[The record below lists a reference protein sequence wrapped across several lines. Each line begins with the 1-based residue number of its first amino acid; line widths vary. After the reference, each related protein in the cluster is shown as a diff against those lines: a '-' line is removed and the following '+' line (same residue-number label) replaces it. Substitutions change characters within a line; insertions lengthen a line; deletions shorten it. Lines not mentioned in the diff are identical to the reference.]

1 MKDNKKVIVNKKDS
15 IVFQLSSLNLLML
28 ISFLVVMYMVMS
40 AMKTSTTSSINMFD
54 SMVELTTHEAKLK
67 SDIMNLY
74 DQTTGYISATAV
86 ETQTALLPQID
97 VAKQDVAS
105 DIETLKSN
113 FAQYNDE
120 EVNTQLEE
128 ISSQYERLL
137 AFIDSAIAK
146 SDAGDRDSAYNTLF
160 DKAEIQK
167 IAIFH
172 SSKALDKAI
181 ANSSAE
187 TTATMSALFSH
198 GSFVGIIGVLIMLLL
213 ITFNFLIC
221 YKNIV
226 KKIERISG
234 EVNTII
240 TNIEDGNGDL
250 TARIQTMTRSE
261 LLYITTGINHFIE
274 TLQGIMKDVKNG
286 SVVLTS
292 SSEKVSSQLQIAE
305 DSVTNTSAALE
316 ELSANMET
324 VAGTVSSINDR
335 VEDVKAA
342 AQEITEQALS
352 GTETAVTV
360 KKEANEVKDRV
371 NQKKI
376 AASGHVS
383 QLSEV
388 LSKSVQDSEKV
399 SQINELTNVILDIA
413 KHTNLLALN
422 ASIEAARAGEAGK
435 GFSVVATEISSLA
448 ENSRVTAANI
458 QDISAE
464 VTEAVRRLADNA
476 QSTLDYINGTVL
488 SDYDD
493 FVETG
498 EKYEH
503 TADIMSDSFAA
514 FDDKASHLNQIMQ
527 EMVESVRMITDSIKE
542 SSLAISSSAESSSEI
557 VGGIKKISDAINENN
572 EITEQLNDTT
582 QKFKSL

>member
-1 MKDNKKVIVNKKDS
+1 MKSNTTVIVKKKDS
-15 IVFQLSSLNLLML
+15 IVFQLSALNLLML
-28 ISFLVVMYMVMS
+28 VSFLVVMFMVMS

-54 SMVELTTHEAKLK
+54 SMMDLTTHEAKLK
-67 SDIMNLY
+67 SDVMNLY
-74 DQTTGYISATAV
+74 DQTTGYISASAA
-86 ETQTALLPQID
+86 ETQAALLPQIE
-97 VAKQDVAS
+97 VAKKAIAD
-105 DIETLKSN
+105 DIEILKTN
-113 FAQYNDE
+113 FAQYNDDE
-120 EVNTQLEE
+120 ATAQLDE
-128 ISSQYERLL
+128 ISSQYQRLTAL
-137 AFIDSAIAK
+137 IDSAIAK
-146 SDAGDRDSAYNTLF
+146 SDAGDRDSAYTILF

-172 SSKALDKAI
+172 SSKALDLAI
-181 ANSSAE
+181 AKSSNE
-187 TTATMSALFSH
+187 TTSTMNSLFKR
-198 GSFVGIIGVLIMLLL
+198 GSYVGIIGALVMLLL
-213 ITFNFLIC
+213 IAFNFVISFE
-221 YKNIV
+221 NIV
-226 KKIERISG
+226 KKIKRISD

-240 TNIEDGNGDL
+240 SNIEESNGDL
-250 TARIQTMTRSE
+250 TARIKTKTHSE

-286 SVVLTS
+286 SHVLAS
-292 SSEKVSSQLQIAE
+292 SSEKVVSELRLA
-305 DSVTNTSAALE
+305 DDNVTNTSAALE

-335 VEDVKAA
+335 VEDVKSA

-352 GTETAVTV
+352 GTETASTI
-360 KKEANEVKDRV
+360 KNEANEVKSRV

-376 AASGHVS
+376 AASEHVS
-383 QLSEV
+383 KLSEV
-388 LSKSVQDSEKV
+388 LTKSVQDSEKV

-435 GFSVVATEISSLA
+435 GFSVVATEISTLA
-448 ENSRVTAANI
+448 ENSRMTAANI
-458 QDISAE
+458 QEISSE
-464 VTEAVRRLADNA
+464 VTAAVRRLAENA

-488 SDYDD
+488 GDYDD

-514 FDDKASHLNQIMQ
+514 FDNKASHLNEIMQ
-527 EMVESVRMITDSIKE
+527 EMVESVRMITESIKE
-542 SSLAISSSAESSSEI
+542 SSIAISSSAESSSEI
-557 VGGIKKISDAINENN
+557 VGGIKKISEAINENN
-572 EITEQLNDTT
+572 DITEQLNTTT

>member
-146 SDAGDRDSAYNTLF
+146 SDADDRDSAYNTLF

>member
-1 MKDNKKVIVNKKDS
+1 MKDKTKVVINKKDS
-15 IVFQLSSLNLLML
+15 IVFQLSALNLLML
-28 ISFLVVMYMVMS
+28 ISFLVVMYMVMT
-40 AMKTSTTSSINMFD
+40 AMKTSTASSINMFD
-54 SMVELTTHEAKLK
+54 SMMELTTHESTLK
-67 SDIMNLY
+67 SDVMNLY
-74 DQTTGYISATAV
+74 DQTTGYISASAV
-86 ETQTALLPQID
+86 ETQTALLPQIN
-97 VAKQDVAS
+97 VAKQSVS
-105 DIETLKSN
+105 DDIAMLKSN
-113 FAQYNDE
+113 FANYNDE
-120 EVNTQLEE
+120 EATAQLEE
-128 ISSQYERLL
+128 ISAQYERLSTL
-137 AFIDSAIAK
+137 IDSAIAK
-146 SDAGDRDSAYNTLF
+146 SDAGDRDSAYNILF

-172 SSKALDKAI
+172 SSKFLDKAI
-181 ANSSAE
+181 SKSAAE
-187 TTATMSALFSH
+187 TTTTMNALFRQ
-198 GSFVGIIGVLIMLLL
+198 GSYVGIIGVLIMLLL
-213 ITFNFLIC
+213 IAFNFLIS

-240 TNIEDGNGDL
+240 TNIENGNGDL
-250 TARIQTMTRSE
+250 TARIQTKTHSE

-286 SVVLTS
+286 SFVLTS
-292 SSEKVSSQLQIAE
+292 SSEKVVSQLRMA
-305 DSVTNTSAALE
+305 DDNVTNTSAALE

-352 GTETAVTV
+352 GSETAVTI
-360 KKEANEVKDRV
+360 KQEANEVKDRV

-376 AASGHVS
+376 AAGDHVS

-448 ENSRVTAANI
+448 ENSRRTAANI

-464 VTEAVRRLADNA
+464 VTEAVHRLAENA

-514 FDDKASHLNQIMQ
+514 FDDKASHLNMIMQ
-527 EMVESVRMITDSIKE
+527 EMVESVRMITESIKE
-542 SSLAISSSAESSSEI
+542 SSLAISSSAESSSEF
-557 VGGIKKISDAINENN
+557 VGGIKKISEAINENN

>member
-240 TNIEDGNGDL
+240 TNIEGGNGDL
-250 TARIQTMTRSE
+250 TARIQTRTRSE

-488 SDYDD
+488 NDYDD

>member
-240 TNIEDGNGDL
+240 TNIEGGNGDL
-250 TARIQTMTRSE
+250 TARIQTKTRSE

>member
-1 MKDNKKVIVNKKDS
+1 VKDNKKVIVNKKDS

-28 ISFLVVMYMVMS
+28 ISFLVVMFMVMS

-187 TTATMSALFSH
+187 TTATMNALFSH

-240 TNIEDGNGDL
+240 TNIEGGNGDL
-250 TARIQTMTRSE
+250 TARIQTRTRSE

-458 QDISAE
+458 QDISSE

>member
-1 MKDNKKVIVNKKDS
+1 MKDNTKVVIKKKDS
-15 IVFQLSSLNLLML
+15 IVFQLSALNLLML
-28 ISFLVVMYMVMS
+28 ISFFIVMYMVMS

-54 SMVELTTHEAKLK
+54 SMMDLSTHEAKLK
-67 SDIMNLY
+67 SDVMNLY
-74 DQTTGYISATAV
+74 DQTTGYISANAV
-86 ETQTALLPQID
+86 ETQTALLPQIN
-97 VAKQDVAS
+97 VAKQDITA

-113 FAQYNDE
+113 FSQYNDE
-120 EVNTQLEE
+120 EATAQLEE
-128 ISSQYERLL
+128 ITAQYQRLTTL
-137 AFIDSAIAK
+137 IDSAIAK
-146 SDAGDRDSAYNTLF
+146 SDAGDKESAYNILF

-172 SSKALDKAI
+172 SSKALDAAI
-181 ANSSAE
+181 AKSSKE
-187 TTATMSALFSH
+187 TTDTMNFLFKK
-198 GSFVGIIGVLIMLLL
+198 GSYFGIAGVLAMLLL
-213 ITFNFLIC
+213 ITFNFLIS

-234 EVNTII
+234 EVNTMI
-240 TNIEDGNGDL
+240 TNIEGGNGDL
-250 TARIQTMTRSE
+250 TARIQTKTHSE
-261 LLYITTGINHFIE
+261 LLYITAGINHFIE

-286 SVVLTS
+286 SLVLTS
-292 SSEKVSSQLQIAE
+292 SSEKVVSQLRMA
-305 DSVTNTSAALE
+305 DDNVTNTSAALE

-352 GTETAVTV
+352 GTETAITV
-360 KKEANEVKDRV
+360 KQEANEVKARV

-376 AASGHVS
+376 AASDHVS

-435 GFSVVATEISSLA
+435 GFSVVATEISTLA
-448 ENSRVTAANI
+448 ENSRRTAANI

-488 SDYDD
+488 GDYDD

-527 EMVESVRMITDSIKE
+527 EMVESVRMITESIKE
-542 SSLAISSSAESSSEI
+542 SSIAISSSAESSSEI
-557 VGGIKKISDAINENN
+557 VGGIKKISEAINENN

>member
-240 TNIEDGNGDL
+240 TNIEGGNGDL
-250 TARIQTMTRSE
+250 TARIQTRTRSE

>member
-40 AMKTSTTSSINMFD
+40 AMRTSTTSSINMFD

-187 TTATMSALFSH
+187 TTATMSALFNH

-240 TNIEDGNGDL
+240 TNIEGGNGDL
-250 TARIQTMTRSE
+250 TARIQTRTRSE

-514 FDDKASHLNQIMQ
+514 FDNKASHLNQIMQ

>member
-1 MKDNKKVIVNKKDS
+1 
-15 IVFQLSSLNLLML
+15 ML

-240 TNIEDGNGDL
+240 TNIEGGNGDL
-250 TARIQTMTRSE
+250 TARIQTRTRSE

-352 GTETAVTV
+352 GTETALF
-360 KKEANEVKDRV
+360 NCM
-371 NQKKI
+371 
-376 AASGHVS
+376 
-383 QLSEV
+383 
-388 LSKSVQDSEKV
+388 
-399 SQINELTNVILDIA
+399 
-413 KHTNLLALN
+413 
-422 ASIEAARAGEAGK
+422 
-435 GFSVVATEISSLA
+435 
-448 ENSRVTAANI
+448 SR
-458 QDISAE
+458 E
-464 VTEAVRRLADNA
+464 
-476 QSTLDYINGTVL
+476 
-488 SDYDD
+488 
-493 FVETG
+493 
-498 EKYEH
+498 
-503 TADIMSDSFAA
+503 
-514 FDDKASHLNQIMQ
+514 
-527 EMVESVRMITDSIKE
+527 
-542 SSLAISSSAESSSEI
+542 
-557 VGGIKKISDAINENN
+557 
-572 EITEQLNDTT
+572 
-582 QKFKSL
+582 

>member
-40 AMKTSTTSSINMFD
+40 AMRTSTTSSINMFD

-187 TTATMSALFSH
+187 TTATMNALFSH

-240 TNIEDGNGDL
+240 TNIEGGNGDL
-250 TARIQTMTRSE
+250 TARIQTRTRSE

>member
-28 ISFLVVMYMVMS
+28 ISFLVVMFMVMS

-187 TTATMSALFSH
+187 TTATMNALFSH

-240 TNIEDGNGDL
+240 TNIEGGNGDL
-250 TARIQTMTRSE
+250 TARIQTRTRSE

-458 QDISAE
+458 QDISSE

>member
-187 TTATMSALFSH
+187 TTATMNALFSH

-286 SVVLTS
+286 SLVLTS
-292 SSEKVSSQLQIAE
+292 SSEKVVSQLRMAD

-335 VEDVKAA
+335 VEDVKSA

-352 GTETAVTV
+352 GTETAITI
-360 KKEANEVKDRV
+360 KQEANEVKSRV
-371 NQKKI
+371 NEKKV
-376 AASGHVS
+376 AARGHVS
-383 QLSEV
+383 KLSEV

-448 ENSRVTAANI
+448 ENSRRTAANI
-458 QDISAE
+458 QDISSE
-464 VTEAVRRLADNA
+464 VTEAVHRLADNA

-488 SDYDD
+488 VDYDD

-503 TADIMSDSFAA
+503 TADIMNDSFAA
-514 FDDKASHLNQIMQ
+514 FDNKASHLNEIMQ
-527 EMVESVRMITDSIKE
+527 EMVESVRMITESIKE

-557 VGGIKKISDAINENN
+557 VGGIKKISEAINENN

-582 QKFKSL
+582 QKFQSL